1 MVQEQERL
9 FESIRENLDDVIGKV
24 PPVGLHL
31 WQELVAGHP
40 ADIAAFLA
48 TLERSSFHAL
58 FLTFDRDRQLA
69 VFQELSDSLKV
80 FCLAFLDEHSRAHIL
95 NNTPLDQLTDLF
107 ETLPD
112 EELKNY
118 LKLLH
123 KTDRDTVLSLLE
135 FDPESAGGIMET
147 DVLSLMDDYTV
158 EKSIHVLQR
167 LQPDQHLH
175 RRICVTNQDNM
186 LVGYINLEDLVLKQP
201 NARISSFIRENELVA
216 NVYEDRE
223 TVARNMVHYG
233 LVSVPVVD
241 DRNIFLGVIAS
252 ETLVDVIE
260 DEASEDVYKMA
271 TMAPIKQPYF
281 ETSFFKLFR
290 VRSTVLI
297 ILLIAQTFSTTIVE
311 HYQALL
317 EGFLMFFLP
326 MLISTGGNASSQTS
340 AFVIQGI
347 TSGEIT
353 TSNWGRFVRR
363 EMLIGAAIAVVLGLF
378 SFARIMVTHGTA
390 HYFGAIAV
398 SMSLSLIVMVS
409 ILLGACMPFAL
420 QRLRLDPAF
429 SAGPGLATL
438 MDILGLLI
446 FCYISRLMLP

>member
-1 MVQEQERL
+1 MMQEQDRLLDAVREHLEDVIAKAPPLGLSLWQSLVQE
-9 FESIRENLDDVIGKV
+9 
-24 PPVGLHL
+24 
-31 WQELVAGHP
+31 HP
-40 ADIAAFLA
+40 ADIAAFLGSLDREA
-48 TLERSSFHAL
+48 VHSL
-58 FLTFDRDRQLA
+58 FLTFDESLQLE

-80 FCLAFLDEHSRAHIL
+80 FCLAFLDDQSRTQIL
-95 NNTPLDQLTDLF
+95 NGTPLDQLTDLF

-123 KTDRDTVLSLLE
+123 KNDRDTVLSLLE

-158 EKSIHVLQR
+158 EKSIRVLQR
-167 LQPDQHLH
+167 LQPDQNLH

-201 NARISSFIRENELVA
+201 TARISSFLRINELVV
-216 NVYEDRE
+216 NVHEDQE
-223 TVARNMVHYG
+223 TIARNMVHYG
-233 LVSVPVVD
+233 LVTVPVVD
-241 DRNIFLGVIAS
+241 DRNIFLGLIAA
-252 ETLVDVIE
+252 ETLVDIIE

-281 ETSFFKLFR
+281 ETSFFKLFQ

-297 ILLIAQTFSTTIVE
+297 ILLIAQIFSTLIVQ
-311 HYQALL
+311 HYESLL
-317 EGFLMFFLP
+317 EGFLMLFLP

-340 AFVIQGI
+340 AFVIQGM
-347 TSGEIT
+347 TSGEINHT
-353 TSNWGRFVRR
+353 NMGKFVRR
-363 EMLIGAAIAVVLGLF
+363 ELYIGCSIALVLGIF
-378 SFARIMVTHGTA
+378 SFGRIVIMHGTENLM
-390 HYFGAIAV
+390 GAIAV
-398 SMSLSLIVMVS
+398 SCSLSLIVMVS
-409 ILLGACMPFAL
+409 VLLGACMPFML
-420 QRLRLDPAF
+420 KRLRLDPAF

-446 FCYISRLMLP
+446 YCYISKLMLP